1 LKFIDILIVRNTQE
15 EDLMTDTPWKTDGWF
30 TSPWNFEPEVTKD
43 WKFPEKIQI
52 HDVTLRDGE
61 QQAGLAFDYDDKIRI
76 AEALAE
82 IGVHRIEAGM
92 PVVSKDDAKVVAE
105 LARRDFGPKV
115 YSFARCMVDDVKRA
129 VDAGVKGIIMEVPA
143 SPHLIEKGYR
153 WELDRAIDLSIEST
167 TFARDQ
173 GLEVVFFP
181 IDFTRSDLTW
191 VCDLIQRVGTEGHMD
206 GLALVDT
213 MGATSIHAMQYFVR
227 TMKSRFSDIPL
238 EAHFHMDFGMGIAN
252 TIMAVSEGVEV
263 IQSTVLG
270 LGERAGNVPMEETVM
285 ALLTLYGINI
295 GIKTEQLK
303 PLADLVQEISGATV
317 PLNRPIVGDDLFKIE
332 SGIIATWLL
341 NCGDEFQTEVVPFRP
356 RLVGQAEPQAVMG
369 KGSGIDNCKHFLD
382 KFQIQASDEQAM
394 EVLMAVKEWG
404 LIHKRLMKDEEFKEL
419 AEDVLS
425 N

>member
-1 LKFIDILIVRNTQE
+1 
-15 EDLMTDTPWKTDGWF
+15 MSDTPWKAEGWF
-30 TSPWNFEPEVTKD
+30 TSPWNFDPEVTKD

-76 AEALAE
+76 AEGLAE
-82 IGVHRIEAGM
+82 AGVHRIEAGM
-92 PVVSKDDAKVVAE
+92 PVVSRDDAKVVTE
-105 LARRDFGPKV
+105 LAKRDFGPKV

-129 VDAGVKGIIMEVPA
+129 VDAGVKGVIMEVPA

-167 TFARDQ
+167 TYAHEQ

-181 IDFTRSDLTW
+181 IDFTRSDLHW
-191 VCDLIQRVGTEGHMD
+191 VCDLIERVGDEGHMD

-213 MGATSIHAMQYFVR
+213 MGATSIHAMQFFVR
-227 TMKSRFSDIPL
+227 TMKNRFPDKPL
-238 EAHFHMDFGMGIAN
+238 EAHFHMDFGLGIAN
-252 TIMAVSEGVEV
+252 TLMACSEGVEV

-285 ALLTLYGINI
+285 ALLTLYNIDI
-295 GIKTEQLK
+295 GIKTQQLK
-303 PLADLVQEISGATV
+303 PLADMVAEVSGATI
-317 PLNRPIVGDDLFKIE
+317 LGNRPIVGDDLFKVE

-341 NCGDEFQTEVVPFRP
+341 NCGYEDQTEVVPFRP
-356 RLVGQAEPQAVMG
+356 SLVGQAEPEAVMG
-369 KGSGIDNCKHFLD
+369 KGSGIDNCKHWLD
-382 KFQIQASDEQAM
+382 KFQIQANEDEAM

-404 LIHKRLMKDEEFKEL
+404 LVHKRLMKDEEFATL
-419 AEDVLS
+419 AKNVLE

>member
-1 LKFIDILIVRNTQE
+1 
-15 EDLMTDTPWKTDGWF
+15 MSDTPWKAEGWF
-30 TSPWNFEPEVTKD
+30 TSPWNFDPEVTKD

-76 AEALAE
+76 AEGLAE
-82 IGVHRIEAGM
+82 AGVHRIEAGM
-92 PVVSKDDAKVVAE
+92 PVVSRDDARVVTE
-105 LARRDFGPKV
+105 LAKRDFGPKV

-129 VDAGVKGIIMEVPA
+129 VDAGVKGVIMEVPA

-167 TFARDQ
+167 TYAHEQ

-181 IDFTRSDLTW
+181 IDFTRSDLHW
-191 VCDLIQRVGTEGHMD
+191 VCDLIERVGDEGHMD

-213 MGATSIHAMQYFVR
+213 MGATSIHAMQFFVR
-227 TMKSRFSDIPL
+227 TMKNRFPDKPL
-238 EAHFHMDFGMGIAN
+238 EAHFHMDFGLGIAN
-252 TIMAVSEGVEV
+252 TLMACSEGVEV

-285 ALLTLYGINI
+285 ALLTLYNIDI
-295 GIKTEQLK
+295 GIKTQKLK
-303 PLADLVQEISGATV
+303 PLADMVAEVSGATI
-317 PLNRPIVGDDLFKIE
+317 LGNRPIVGDDLFKVE

-341 NCGDEFQTEVVPFRP
+341 NCGYEDQTEVVPFRP
-356 RLVGQAEPQAVMG
+356 SLVGQAEPEAVMG
-369 KGSGIDNCKHFLD
+369 KGSGIDNCKHWLD
-382 KFQIQASDEQAM
+382 KFQIQANEDEAM

-404 LIHKRLMKDEEFKEL
+404 LVHKRLMKDEEFATLAKE
-419 AEDVLS
+419 VLE

>member
-1 LKFIDILIVRNTQE
+1 
-15 EDLMTDTPWKTDGWF
+15 MSDTPWKAEGWF
-30 TSPWNFEPEVTKD
+30 TSPWNFDPEVTKD

-61 QQAGLAFDYDDKIRI
+61 QQAGLAFDYGDKIRI
-76 AEALAE
+76 AEGLAE
-82 IGVHRIEAGM
+82 AGVHRIEAGM
-92 PVVSKDDAKVVAE
+92 PVVSRDDARVVTE
-105 LARRDFGPKV
+105 LAKRDFGPKV

-129 VDAGVKGIIMEVPA
+129 VDAGVKGVIMEVPA

-167 TFARDQ
+167 TYAHEQ

-181 IDFTRSDLTW
+181 IDFTRSDLHW
-191 VCDLIQRVGTEGHMD
+191 VCDLIERVGDEGHMD

-213 MGATSIHAMQYFVR
+213 MGATSIHAMQFFVR
-227 TMKSRFSDIPL
+227 TMKNRFPDKPL
-238 EAHFHMDFGMGIAN
+238 EAHFHMDFGLGIAN
-252 TIMAVSEGVEV
+252 TLMACSEGVEV

-285 ALLTLYGINI
+285 ALLTLYNIDI
-295 GIKTEQLK
+295 GIKTQQLK
-303 PLADLVQEISGATV
+303 PLADMVAEVSGATI
-317 PLNRPIVGDDLFKIE
+317 LGNRPIVGDDLFKVE

-341 NCGDEFQTEVVPFRP
+341 NCGYEDQTEVVPFRP
-356 RLVGQAEPQAVMG
+356 SLVGQAEPEAVMG
-369 KGSGIDNCKHFLD
+369 KGSGIDNCKHWLD
-382 KFQIQASDEQAM
+382 KFQIQANEDEAM

-404 LIHKRLMKDEEFKEL
+404 LVHKRLMKDEEFATLAKE
-419 AEDVLS
+419 VLE

>member
-1 LKFIDILIVRNTQE
+1 
-15 EDLMTDTPWKTDGWF
+15 MSDTPWKAEGWF
-30 TSPWNFEPEVTKD
+30 TSPWNFDPEVTKD

-61 QQAGLAFDYDDKIRI
+61 QQAGLAFDYGDKIRI
-76 AEALAE
+76 AEGLAE
-82 IGVHRIEAGM
+82 AGVHRIEAGM
-92 PVVSKDDAKVVAE
+92 PVVSRDDAKVVTE
-105 LARRDFGPKV
+105 LAKRDFGPKV

-129 VDAGVKGIIMEVPA
+129 VDAGVKGVIMEVPA

-167 TFARDQ
+167 TYAHEQ

-181 IDFTRSDLTW
+181 IDFTRSDLHW
-191 VCDLIQRVGTEGHMD
+191 VCDLIERVGDEGHMD

-213 MGATSIHAMQYFVR
+213 MGATSIHAMQFFVR
-227 TMKSRFSDIPL
+227 TMKNRFPDKPL
-238 EAHFHMDFGMGIAN
+238 EAHFHMDFGLGIAN
-252 TIMAVSEGVEV
+252 TLMACSEGVEV

-285 ALLTLYGINI
+285 ALLTLYNIDI
-295 GIKTEQLK
+295 GIKTQQLK
-303 PLADLVQEISGATV
+303 PLADMVAEVSGATI
-317 PLNRPIVGDDLFKIE
+317 LGNRPIVGDDLFKVE

-341 NCGDEFQTEVVPFRP
+341 NCGYEDQTEVVPFRP
-356 RLVGQAEPQAVMG
+356 SLVGQAEPEAVMG
-369 KGSGIDNCKHFLD
+369 KGSGIDNCKHWLD
-382 KFQIQASDEQAM
+382 KFQIQANEDEAM

-404 LIHKRLMKDEEFKEL
+404 LVHKRLMKDEEFATLAKE
-419 AEDVLS
+419 VLE

>member
-1 LKFIDILIVRNTQE
+1 
-15 EDLMTDTPWKTDGWF
+15 MSDTPWKAEGWF
-30 TSPWNFEPEVTKD
+30 TSPWNFDPEVTKD

-76 AEALAE
+76 AEGLAE
-82 IGVHRIEAGM
+82 AGVHRIEAGM
-92 PVVSKDDAKVVAE
+92 PVVSRDDARVVTE
-105 LARRDFGPKV
+105 LAKRDFGPKV

-129 VDAGVKGIIMEVPA
+129 VDAGVKGVIMEVPA

-167 TFARDQ
+167 TYAHEQ

-181 IDFTRSDLTW
+181 IDFTRSDLHW
-191 VCDLIQRVGTEGHMD
+191 VCDLIERVGDEGHMD

-213 MGATSIHAMQYFVR
+213 MGATSIHAMQFFVR
-227 TMKSRFSDIPL
+227 TMKNRFPDKPL
-238 EAHFHMDFGMGIAN
+238 EAHFHMDFGLGIAN
-252 TIMAVSEGVEV
+252 TLMACSEGVEV

-285 ALLTLYGINI
+285 ALLTLYNIDI
-295 GIKTEQLK
+295 GIKTQQLK
-303 PLADLVQEISGATV
+303 PLADMVAEVSGATI
-317 PLNRPIVGDDLFKIE
+317 LGNRPIVGDDLFKVE

-341 NCGDEFQTEVVPFRP
+341 NCGYEDQTEVVPFRP
-356 RLVGQAEPQAVMG
+356 SLVGQAEPEAVMG
-369 KGSGIDNCKHFLD
+369 KGSGIDNCKHWLD
-382 KFQIQASDEQAM
+382 KFQIQANEDKAM

-404 LIHKRLMKDEEFKEL
+404 LVHKRLMKDEEFATL
-419 AEDVLS
+419 AKDVLE